1 MFNYFQKINYNFGQ
15 TGGTLSATNIFSNI
29 QIKIDNSSL
38 VKRIDLL
45 GEERPD
51 QLSRRLYNDFDFF
64 WIPMLLTGVRNPIID
79 WSKYSSVVYVDS
91 GMAET
96 IRNTL
101 RDSKTKNI
109 NIKLSE
115 L

>member
-1 MFNYFQKINYNFGQ
+1 MFNYFKKINYNFGQ
-15 TGGTLSATNIFSNI
+15 TGGTLSATDIFSSI
-29 QIKIDNSSL
+29 QINIDNSSL
-38 VKRIDLL
+38 VKRTDLL

-51 QLSRRLYNDFDFF
+51 QLSKRLYNDFDFF
-64 WIPMLLTGVRNPIID
+64 WIPMLLNGARNPITD
-79 WSKYSSVVYVDS
+79 WAKYSSVIYVDY
-91 GMAET
+91 GMAES